1 MIDRLEPLVIR
12 HTFRVPLPKSLSGEA
27 TGSAGEV
34 ADSAG
39 EVTSPV
45 AEGATAARQFDA
57 ALLSVGF
64 KLSPDLLARLSGLP
78 EETVVRIA
86 ARTLRTVREL
96 VGDHVQH
103 NAYFIDFP
111 ANVPSTEDFWM
122 ECLLGALRDEK
133 TREGT
138 LDQLWTGVVDLLS
151 LPAYGRYQHTYAE
164 LLAAQ
169 DELIAAASDRL
180 TVLHAGGEL
189 ADELSALYLA
199 LAGSTTPLS
208 EEHRADLR
216 TLAER
221 CADGPQPE
229 AIPVRENR
237 AIVNQARL
245 KAGSALLLDTVTDV
259 LRLACALSDGD
270 VTLVEP
276 TRFRSPSRPVRR
288 ALLAGLDSVIAA
300 SPAKLAD
307 VHAHREAWKRLG
319 ERLHPH
325 EYPRLPRAAE
335 VFAVARG
342 ELKARS
348 FDSRVE
354 ELLAGHDV
362 LGASELLKSAPGKLF
377 RALDRLL
384 RMALTQEERD
394 AVVAAAEQVVPQVSG
409 RVVLSV
415 REHLHNR
422 ARESG
427 ELRVFVNRRGRAW
440 VTDDERPIVWP
451 AERERL
457 IAALDDETRRRLPS
471 PERLL
476 IDPEVLDVALPLSG
490 KATAA
495 GLGVLPRGSLSM
507 VEGELLRFFVY
518 WKETEQRTDFDLSA
532 LMLNADY
539 STHSWLSYTALTEVE
554 GEHSGDI
561 TEAPDGASEFIN
573 LRLGA
578 VRGAFVVPQ
587 VNIFAGEGFEEV
599 EESFFGFMLREDEQ
613 QGRPFEPRTV
623 RMKSELRGTGRVAL
637 PLVFLRGEDG
647 TWRAKWLHLYL
658 RGTPSA
664 NRVEQNRV
672 TVANLL
678 RGIVEREQLTVRH
691 LVELMTGEATTVAL
705 WDGATIPDE
714 PVTYIGLRRP
724 DGLPAGSLVITLE
737 NLRDLIPA

>member
-12 HTFRVPLPKSLSGEA
+12 HTFRVPLPASPLGEA
-27 TGSAGEV
+27 TG
-34 ADSAG
+34 
-39 EVTSPV
+39 PV
-45 AEGATAARQFDA
+45 GEGATAARQFDA

-64 KLSPDLLARLSGLP
+64 KLSADLLERLSGLS
-78 EETVVRIA
+78 EETVVGIA
-86 ARTLRTVREL
+86 ARTLGTVREL
-96 VGDHVQH
+96 VGDHVRH

-111 ANVPSTEDFWM
+111 ANVPYTVDFWM
-122 ECLLGALRDEK
+122 SCLAEALRDEE
-133 TREGT
+133 TPVAT
-138 LDQLWTGVVDLLS
+138 LKQLRTGVVNLLS
-151 LPAYGRYQHTYAE
+151 LPTYGRYQHTYAE

-169 DELIAAASDRL
+169 DELIAAAGDRL

-189 ADELSALYLA
+189 ADELTALYLA
-199 LAGSTTPLS
+199 LAGSSTPLG
-208 EEHRADLR
+208 EEHRSDLR
-216 TLAER
+216 ALAEW
-221 CADGPQPE
+221 CADGPQPV

-237 AIVNQARL
+237 ALVNQARL
-245 KAGSALLLDTVTDV
+245 NVGSELLLDTVTDV

-276 TRFRSPSRPVRR
+276 TRFRSLSRPARR
-288 ALLAGLDSVIAA
+288 ALLAALDSVVAA

-307 VHAHREAWKRLG
+307 VGVRREAWKRLG

-325 EYPRLPRAAE
+325 EYPRWPHAAE

-342 ELKARS
+342 EVKAPS

-354 ELLAGHDV
+354 ELLAEDDL
-362 LGASELLKSAPGKLF
+362 LGAVELLKSAPGKLF

-384 RMALTQEERD
+384 RTALTQEVRD
-394 AVVAAAEQVVPQVSG
+394 AVVAAAELVAPEVSG

-422 ARESG
+422 ARETG

-440 VTDDERPIVWP
+440 VTDDERSVLG
-451 AERERL
+451 AVERERL
-457 IAALDDETRRRLPS
+457 IVALDDETRRRLPS

-476 IDPEVLDVALPLSG
+476 VDPEVLDVALPLSG
-490 KATAA
+490 KATAG

-518 WKETEQRTDFDLSA
+518 WKESAERTDFDLSA

-539 STHSWLSYTALTEVE
+539 STNTWLSYTSLTEVE

-561 TEAPDGASEFIN
+561 VEAPDGASEFIN

-599 EESFFGFMLREDEQ
+599 EESFFGFMLREGEQ
-613 QGRPFEPRTV
+613 RGRPFEPRTV
-623 RMKSELRGTGRVAL
+623 RMKSELRGAGRVAL
-637 PLVFLRGEDG
+637 PLVFLRGDDG
-647 TWRAKWLHLYL
+647 RWRAKWLHLYL
-658 RGTPSA
+658 KGNPSA
-664 NRVEQNRV
+664 NRVEENRV

-691 LVELMTGEATTVAL
+691 LVELMSGAGTTVTL
-705 WDGATIPDE
+705 WDGETIPDG

-724 DGLPAGSLVITLE
+724 DELPAGSRIVTSE